1 MRLFSRCAA
10 ALAALLLPAAAFA
23 QPAGV
28 TVHAVEA
35 PFDDVRQA
43 AADAIINQGFVIDYE
58 ARIGDML
65 NRTAGDVGAAKTVF
79 DKADALQF
87 CSATLSRKAMEAD
100 PANIAYCPYV
110 IFVYDLAGDDAKTY
124 VGFRHLDEASA
135 KSPESK
141 AALAEINKLLDTI
154 VKEAAGTP

>member
-1 MRLFSRCAA
+1 MRTFLRCAA
-10 ALAALLLPAAAFA
+10 VSVALLLPGAALS

-28 TVHAVEA
+28 TVHAVDA
-35 PFDDVRQA
+35 PFEELRQA
-43 AADAIINQGFVIDYE
+43 AADAIINRGFVIDYE
-58 ARIGDML
+58 ARIGEML

-124 VGFRHLDEASA
+124 VGFRHLDEAAA

-141 AALAEINKLLDTI
+141 AALAEINALLGEI
-154 VKEAAGTP
+154 AEEAAGLD